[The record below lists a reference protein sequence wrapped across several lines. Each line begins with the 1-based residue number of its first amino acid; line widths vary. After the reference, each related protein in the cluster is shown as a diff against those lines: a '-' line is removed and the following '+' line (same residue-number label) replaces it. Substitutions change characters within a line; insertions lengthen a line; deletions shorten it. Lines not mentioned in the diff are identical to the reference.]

1 MMDGAGGSGGAGGGL
16 AAAAAAAAAAVAA
29 AAASPGG
36 SGAGGS
42 NSHSLYFDK
51 DGLELAFKY
60 FRYNIITSYLTFT
73 NFNERT
79 ASIRDWNFMRIGL
92 WHGDNKL
99 QP

>member
-1 MMDGAGGSGGAGGGL
+1 MDGAGGSGGAAGGL

-60 FRYNIITSYLTFT
+60 FRYIITS
-73 NFNERT
+73 
-79 ASIRDWNFMRIGL
+79 SIPYPKIWACDQKYGIEEV
-92 WHGDNKL
+92 HHI
-99 QP
+99 